1 MINELMLGA
10 HGYCPTTDL
19 SDIYSQAFDLWIAG
33 KRTQAFDMFGRV
45 LCFNSVVQ
53 TAGAPQKYVLV
64 ARGVFRNTRSR
75 RASAGDASA
84 GRGGAQGAGGRAPRP
99 FDAAG
104 EKTVKEALD
113 LLKPYLKA

>member
-1 MINELMLGA
+1 
-10 HGYCPTTDL
+10 
-19 SDIYSQAFDLWIAG
+19 
-33 KRTQAFDMFGRV
+33 MFGRV

-64 ARGVFRNTRSR
+64 ARGVFKNTRSR
-75 RASAGDASA
+75 RASGGDASA
-84 GRGGAQGAGGRAPRP
+84 GRGGGQGGGGRAAARP
-99 FDAAG
+99 FDGAS